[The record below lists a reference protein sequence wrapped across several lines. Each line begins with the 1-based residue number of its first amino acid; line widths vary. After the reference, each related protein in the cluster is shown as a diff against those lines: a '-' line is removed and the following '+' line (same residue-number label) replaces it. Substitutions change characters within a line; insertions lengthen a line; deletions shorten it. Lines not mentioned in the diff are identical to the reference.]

1 MTGNIVLKD
10 ATVASQKKTGEA
22 IMRLCKT
29 VSDPSPGSEWAAFS
43 ADPKAWLH
51 ANGYV
56 YLGEDALPDGR
67 IPASV
72 KIVPVYD
79 TETIMHVRVPWKGLI
94 ENPPA
99 IPRQEPEYGSVP
111 ADRFPVLLARYF
123 MRKCR

>member
-1 MTGNIVLKD
+1 MTGNIVLKSGTLVEQK
-10 ATVASQKKTGEA
+10 ATGNA
-22 IMRLCKT
+22 IIELCKS
-29 VSDPSPGSEWAAFS
+29 VSIASPDSEWAKFT

-56 YLGEDALPDGR
+56 YVGDDATPDGK
-67 IPASV
+67 IPASL

-79 TETIMHVRVPWKGLI
+79 TETTMHVRVPWKGLV

-99 IPRQEPEYGSVP
+99 IPRQEPEYGAV
-111 ADRFPVLLARYF
+111 AEDRFPVLLARYF